1 MSDADEESININV
14 SPRSVREVI
23 GAGSCSTASTEG
35 SNMSDLSKVLEMM
48 VVQNKRRDEVLERVL
63 EQINNR
69 NSYQV
74 MPDLTKNVATFD
86 GNIGARDWIRKIKSM
101 QTLHQWPDSFA
112 LEIARSNLIGG
123 AHHWWCTK
131 ENEIKTFTKF
141 VEVFEK
147 TFLRIE
153 GFPVKW
159 KKMVARIQRKGEPL
173 SEYYH
178 NKVRLC
184 TDLNLTFADVKE
196 QILIGLYDRN
206 MCSAMLGREHKDKDT
221 DQLFHDLIGYE
232 LIDSARIEKVREIE
246 RKGIA
251 QTENRT
257 RSEREKK
264 DQKSHAKLPDRDSQ
278 DKPHKQRIEQDLR
291 ERKRIRKVMRS
302 YQTGTVRINRSA
314 TIAKR
319 HTILTCFTCKN
330 EGHISRQCP
339 SNNTKRETLTIN
351 EKDAVLVELD
361 KLEKGMQKEVVLGG
375 LITVK
380 GLIDT
385 GSGVCT
391 IKKSIVENHNMR
403 ILPGCI
409 TLMGFG
415 NSATKTMGKVNTMI
429 TIDDAEVERTD
440 IHIVDTKA
448 QEHDIIIGRSFIED
462 PEVTYIG
469 KGGCLYFMKNDM
481 PFGKMKVASDT
492 YPVLRVSEDCMIEKN
507 RINCIEVDAGDKTC
521 AIPINFIGDGN
532 ITVERGTRIGKLPQP
547 DEQGLTGISEITM
560 DEIRLGEEV
569 TRDQAEELLELL
581 QKYRECFAMS
591 IDELG
596 CT

>member
-206 MCSAMLGREHKDKDT
+206 MCSAMLGREHKDT

-278 DKPHKQRIEQDLR
+278 DKPLCYNCKKYGH
-291 ERKRIRKVMRS
+291 V
-302 YQTGTVRINRSA
+302 
-314 TIAKR
+314 AKYC
-319 HTILTCFTCKN
+319 TAPKAILTCFTCKN

-415 NSATKTMGKVNTMI
+415 NSATKTMGKVNTMNH
-429 TIDDAEVERTD
+429 R
-440 IHIVDTKA
+440 
-448 QEHDIIIGRSFIED
+448 
-462 PEVTYIG
+462 
-469 KGGCLYFMKNDM
+469 
-481 PFGKMKVASDT
+481 
-492 YPVLRVSEDCMIEKN
+492 
-507 RINCIEVDAGDKTC
+507 
-521 AIPINFIGDGN
+521 
-532 ITVERGTRIGKLPQP
+532 
-547 DEQGLTGISEITM
+547 
-560 DEIRLGEEV
+560 
-569 TRDQAEELLELL
+569 
-581 QKYRECFAMS
+581 
-591 IDELG
+591 
-596 CT
+596 